1 VIGLFFRL
9 FPISL
14 KDMLKK
20 DMPKSS
26 ISPLLGRVPCW
37 LRRAFALGDTWLFP
51 KRCGHCGEAFEKG
64 LSNILC
70 RKCFDA
76 IPRYEDPICRHCGIG
91 LPPDAFEG
99 ALKPHCSDCG
109 AETYALDACR
119 SYGPYE
125 GSLRL
130 AHHAF
135 KFEGMEHLGG
145 VLGRRAASLASRFEG
160 IEALVPV
167 PVRPER
173 ERERGYHPARV
184 LALEISKIT
193 GYPVGEYLRKVIP
206 TKPQVDLDKKERLR
220 NLWGAF
226 EYVGPKKPNERVLL
240 VDDVYTTGGTLE
252 ECAETLKMAGVVWV
266 GAVVLGR
273 TPHHS
278 SQEPGGS

>member
-1 VIGLFFRL
+1 MPDENNAHFLTLYVLK
-9 FPISL
+9 
-14 KDMLKK
+14 KDMLKRILIPEPQK
-20 DMPKSS
+20 ALRFFRRMLD
-26 ISPLLGRVPCW
+26 RVDS
-37 LRRAFALGDTWLFP
+37 LSFP
-51 KRCGHCGEAFEKG
+51 KVCGRCGDVFDDG

-76 IPRYEDPICRHCGIG
+76 IPAYDDPICRHCGIG
-91 LPPDAFEG
+91 LPPRAFEG
-99 ALKPHCSDCG
+99 SGEPHCSDCG
-109 AETYALDACR
+109 GEDYFLDACR
-119 SYGPYE
+119 AFGPYE

-145 VLGRRAASLASRFEG
+145 VLGSRAASLASRFEG

-173 ERERGYHPARV
+173 ERERGYHPAWV

-193 GYPVGEYLRKVIP
+193 GYPVGEYLRKVLP

-226 EYVGPKKPNERVLL
+226 EYVGPRKPNKRVLL

-252 ECAETLKMAGVVWV
+252 ECAETLKSSGVAWV

-278 SQEPGGS
+278 SREPGGS

>member
-1 VIGLFFRL
+1 MIKSLYSPKLQKFLNLLSRL
-9 FPISL
+9 WFAGDSL
-14 KDMLKK
+14 
-20 DMPKSS
+20 
-26 ISPLLGRVPCW
+26 
-37 LRRAFALGDTWLFP
+37 AFP
-51 KRCGHCGEAFEKG
+51 KICGHCGEAFEEG

-70 RKCFDA
+70 QKCFEA
-76 IPRYEDPICRHCGIG
+76 IPHYEDPVCRHCGIG

-109 AETYALDACR
+109 GEDYFLDACR
-119 SYGPYE
+119 AYGPYE

-130 AHHAF
+130 SHHAF

-145 VLGRRAASLASRFEG
+145 VLGRRTASLASRFEG

-193 GYPVGEYLRKVIP
+193 GYPMGEYLQKVIP

-273 TPHHS
+273 TPHHAQPES
-278 SQEPGGS
+278 GRR